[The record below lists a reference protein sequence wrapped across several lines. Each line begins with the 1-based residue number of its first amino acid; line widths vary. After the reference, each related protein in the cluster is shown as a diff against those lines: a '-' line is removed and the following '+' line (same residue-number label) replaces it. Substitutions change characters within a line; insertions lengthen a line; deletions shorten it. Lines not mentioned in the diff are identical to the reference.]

1 MTRISRGAT
10 GAAGGS
16 TGDAQLDKSMRQTP
30 PNDREQPFFIQK
42 QKHII
47 LPLIYNT
54 AVGAIIT
61 ICDVLGMSEIAGILL
76 ALRHSLR
83 GTIKNRLPI
92 RETVNIKVHVHVERL
107 ETFQKHEGCPI
118 SHSRTQWRPLVE
130 PRRMRDGSTPLHST

>member
-16 TGDAQLDKSMRQTP
+16 TGDGQLDKSMLQTP
-30 PNDREQPFFIQK
+30 ANDREQPFFIQK

-61 ICDVLGMSEIAGILL
+61 ICDVMCTCMSEIADILS

-92 RETVNIKVHVHVERL
+92 RETITE
-107 ETFQKHEGCPI
+107 I
-118 SHSRTQWRPLVE
+118 SRY
-130 PRRMRDGSTPLHST
+130 MYM